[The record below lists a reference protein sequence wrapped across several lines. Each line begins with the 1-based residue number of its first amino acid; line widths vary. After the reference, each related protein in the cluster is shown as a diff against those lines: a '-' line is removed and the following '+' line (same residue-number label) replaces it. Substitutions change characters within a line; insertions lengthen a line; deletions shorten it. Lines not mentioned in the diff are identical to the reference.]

1 MTVYARQN
9 GRVVASRRV
18 VLTRSP
24 STPYRLRL
32 VPGAYMI
39 SAPQAYLPDRPVT
52 VLAGRTVTVNFL
64 PSCK

>member
-1 MTVYARQN
+1 MTVYARRD

-18 VLTRSP
+18 ALTRSP
-24 STPYRLRL
+24 GNRYRLRL
-32 VPGAYMI
+32 VPGTYLI
-39 SAPQAYLPDRPVT
+39 SAPLAHLAGRPVT